1 MAATTRRAATFLVLA
16 LTALALGGCA
26 VFRVNPAAL
35 QAGTV
40 GDVTV
45 HLDVCASNV
54 GSCPATGDAEADQ
67 SAANS
72 YDLQMLLG
80 FLVPDGVDAPAT
92 FDTSSGPAG
101 TFARNDSYTAG
112 LAQLQAAPAGFR
124 WVGYSAKTTYHWHY
138 PSSPATEF
146 TADPAFHLHPGT
158 DGSPFHGPFT
168 YRVVVGVR
176 AVDASHTLASALNCT
191 GSHASTQTICSD
203 EAAGA
208 TPLASDI
215 SIPTRDLGVLAA
227 SAPASTT
234 PGGAVSVP
242 FTLRYAGAATPAA
255 SFALS
260 AVSNLPGAA
269 LPTLSAP
276 SVQPATD
283 SDSTVLA
290 TVGVPAGTAPG
301 DYTVTLTAALP
312 NGQSRTGTRTVSV
325 VPVGDGTPPPP
336 NPPDGTGSDTRAPV
350 ASVTI
355 RAERLSSLIKT
366 RKLRVRAAIDEPG
379 TLALSTKVAG
389 HSLRSTVRFKKSGGR
404 TVVLR
409 ISKATAKALRRRS
422 RLKLT
427 VKGSARDLA
436 GNTTAAH
443 SSRTLTR

>member
-26 VFRVNPAAL
+26 VFRVKPAAL

-80 FLVPDGVDAPAT
+80 FLVPDGVDAPAA

-101 TFARNDSYTAG
+101 TFVRNDSYSAG
-112 LAQLQAAPAGFR
+112 LGQLQAAPAGFR
-124 WVGYSAKTTYHWHY
+124 WVGYSTKTTYHWHY
-138 PSSPATEF
+138 PSGPATGF
-146 TADPAFHLHPGT
+146 TADPAFHLRPGT

-176 AVDASHTLASALNCT
+176 ATDASHTLASALNCT

-203 EAAGA
+203 EAAGT
-208 TPLASDI
+208 TPLATDI

-260 AVSNLPGAA
+260 AVSNVPGAA
-269 LPTLSAP
+269 APTLSAP
-276 SVQPATD
+276 SVEPATD

-312 NGQSRTGTRTVSV
+312 NGQSRTGTRTVTV
-325 VPVGDGTPPPP
+325 VPIGDDTPPPK
-336 NPPDGTGSDTRAPV
+336 PPDGADPDTRAPV

-355 RAERLSSLIKT
+355 RAERLGSLIKT

-389 HSLRSTVRFKKSGGR
+389 HSVRSTLSFKKSGGR

-409 ISKATAKALRRRS
+409 IGKAAAKALQRRS

-427 VKGSARDLA
+427 VKASARDLA
-436 GNTTAAH
+436 GNTTAAR
-443 SSRTLTR
+443 SSRTLRR